1 MRRTAVALAI
11 SCLGLA
17 AGLFT
22 LDVARDDPGYWFA
35 GSSALDAAMLLVTG
49 WALIGCGVAAW
60 ARQPDG
66 RFGPLFAAGGFAWF
80 LLEWNNPGIDS
91 ALAFT
96 VGLCLSVSCPP
107 LVAHGVLS
115 TPSGRRLSRVETGAL
130 VAGYAAFVLGLGL
143 LPALFYDPAASG
155 CSQCPA
161 NLVLVADRPGLAD
174 GLTRVGLWSGLAA
187 ALLLAGVVARRLLQA
202 STSPRRAFLGAGAVY
217 LVLVAAF
224 VASSLD
230 RAALTNGASERRLWL
245 VQAAALVGAALA
257 TAWAWARLR
266 RARADVARLVIDLAE
281 APPPGGLRDVLAAIV
296 ADPSLVVAYPLE
308 GVDRLVDAQGRP
320 VELPPE
326 AARTTLVENDSPVA
340 VLAHAPGLLDD
351 AQLVS
356 EAGAAARLAL
366 ENERLHAEIAARL
379 EELRRSR
386 ARIVDTADAER
397 RRLERDLHDGAQQ
410 RLVGLS
416 LTLGLVRSRLA
427 PGAEGAAAFDAAD
440 TELRAAVE
448 DLRELAHGLFPSV
461 LADEGVGA
469 AIEALAE
476 EAPVPVTIG
485 GLPIGRFAP
494 AVETAAYTVVAEL
507 ARAATGAI
515 AVRAD
520 RADGTLV
527 VEVETPTGAEPD
539 LVALRDRLGA
549 LEGSLTVDR
558 RDGRERFRAEV
569 PCAS

>member
-1 MRRTAVALAI
+1 MRRTAVAVAI

-35 GSSALDAAMLLVTG
+35 GSSVLDAAVLLVTG
-49 WALIGCGVAAW
+49 WVLIGCGLVAW
-60 ARQPDG
+60 VRQPG
-66 RFGPLFAAGGFAWF
+66 ARFGPLFAAAGFAWF

-96 VGLCLSVSCPP
+96 VGLCLYVACPP
-107 LVAHGVLS
+107 LVAHAVLS
-115 TPSGRRLSRVETGAL
+115 TPPARRLSRVEAGSLITGY
-130 VAGYAAFVLGLGL
+130 VAFVLGLGL
-143 LPALFYDPAASG
+143 LPALFFDPAANG
-155 CSQCPA
+155 CAQCPA
-161 NLVLVADRPGLAD
+161 NLVLAADRPGLAD
-174 GLTRVGLWSGLAA
+174 DLTQVGLWSGLAA
-187 ALLLAGVVARRLLQA
+187 AFLLAGVVARRLVQA
-202 STSPRRAFLGAGAVY
+202 STSPRRAFLGAGALY
-217 LVLVAAF
+217 LALVTAF

-230 RAALTNGASERRLWL
+230 RAALANGVSERRLWL
-245 VQAAALVGAALA
+245 AQATALLGAALA

-308 GVDRLVDAQGRP
+308 GADRLVDAHGRP
-320 VELPPE
+320 IELPLG
-326 AARTTLVENDSPVA
+326 AARTTLVDDDRPVA

-351 AQLVS
+351 AQLVG
-356 EAGAAARLAL
+356 EASAAARLAL

-427 PGAEGAAAFDAAD
+427 PGAEGAAALDAAD
-440 TELRAAVE
+440 AELRSAVE
-448 DLRELAHGLFPSV
+448 DLRDLAHGLFPSV

-476 EAPVPVTIG
+476 EARVPVTIG
-485 GLPIGRFAP
+485 GLPDARFEP
-494 AVETAAYTVVAEL
+494 AVETAAYTVVAEV
-507 ARAATGAI
+507 ARAATGAV

-520 RADGTLV
+520 RAGGMLV
-527 VEVETPTGAEPD
+527 VVVETPPGAEPD

-549 LEGSLTVDR
+549 LDGSLTVDR